1 MRIKKIY
8 EVDSKTGGYG
18 ADKFVS
24 HIMDNSQSTA
34 RKANNFELIP
44 VEDITPRP
52 VNNYRQ
58 YRIDSLAKS
67 IRNTN
72 NTLIHPIVVVRPSD
86 LPENHEVLKK
96 FAEVGVDVNEL
107 KYVIVAGERRYRA
120 WLQLRAEEEKNPTD
134 PFADNPFNNITARVL
149 SKREARS
156 EENYYTDS
164 NDQTRQLTPLEGLM
178 HIQQVISEIQTDED
192 KVNALKDMKEA
203 GYYEGDIPQ
212 DIMKA
217 ARKFNQAKFC
227 KYYLD
232 YELGIDNDWT
242 ESMLKTDLYVLGNCC
257 EEVINAV
264 FKEDFPIRSARDL
277 GTLKAEGE
285 NNFDVQRELLTVWK
299 EQGNDEFRF
308 QYAEIKKKE
317 SVPVKKRVTYK
328 DAKKN
333 ITAMIKQAK
342 KDRKALDDISKQLN
356 KADSQNVAAAL
367 KSADKFVA
375 ELEEVLKLLK

>member
-96 FAEVGVDVNEL
+96 FAEVGVDVSEL

-134 PFADNPFNNITARVL
+134 PFADNPFNNLTARVL

-277 GTLKAEGE
+277 ATLKAEGE

>member
-96 FAEVGVDVNEL
+96 FAEVGVDVSEL

-134 PFADNPFNNITARVL
+134 PFADNPFDNITARVL

-277 GTLKAEGE
+277 ATLKAEGE

>member
-96 FAEVGVDVNEL
+96 FAEVGVDVSEL

-277 GTLKAEGE
+277 ATLKAEGE

>member
-44 VEDITPRP
+44 VGDITPRP

-96 FAEVGVDVNEL
+96 FAEVGVDVSEL

-134 PFADNPFNNITARVL
+134 PFADNPFDNITARVL

-277 GTLKAEGE
+277 ATLKAEGE
-285 NNFDVQRELLTVWK
+285 NNFDVQRALLTVWK

-317 SVPVKKRVTYK
+317 SAPVKKRVTYK